1 LPGTRPHK
9 LAGVLS
15 TPRLENAQSQPLD
28 FIKPPKVSEALRDIR
43 ERYYQINVRVIRSL
57 VTRR

>member
-1 LPGTRPHK
+1 
-9 LAGVLS
+9 VLS